1 MQVKGK
7 TPSVSLHPA
16 SFFKEGKHV
25 HLNCYAFVFVTL
37 IKSTKQAVLM
47 HFLQKKGFL
56 DLSLYL
62 AVRYKRKYFS

>member
-56 DLSLYL
+56 D
-62 AVRYKRKYFS
+62 